1 MIRPNTSRLRF
12 NSSLL
17 RVFARGEAG
26 GTLVETALTMMI
38 LLGVLFGTIE
48 ICLAVYSYHFISD
61 AAREGA
67 RYAVVRGA
75 TWETSPWNSNGNGG
89 ACDGTGKAGSGY
101 AASGC
106 TASTTDI
113 QNYVSNFSFPGVNIT
128 TADVAVSYLT
138 SPITCPTTAS
148 NIPGCVVQ
156 VKITY
161 PLVNLPGL
169 IKFTGNMS
177 STAQMVISQ

>member
-1 MIRPNTSRLRF
+1 MIRPNTSRLQF

-17 RVFARGEAG
+17 RMFAHGEAG
-26 GTLVETALTMMI
+26 NSLVETALTMMI

-48 ICLAVYSYHFISD
+48 MCLAVYSYHFISD

-75 TWETSPWNSNGNGG
+75 TWETAPWNLNGKGG
-89 ACDGTGKAGSGY
+89 ACDGTGTAGSGY
-101 AASGC
+101 ASSGC

-113 QNYVSNFSFPGVNIT
+113 EDYVSNFSFPGVNIT
-128 TADVAVSYLT
+128 TGDVAVSYLT
-138 SPITCPTTAS
+138 SSMCTTAS
-148 NIPGCVVQ
+148 NTTGCVVQ
-156 VKITY
+156 VQITY
-161 PLVNLPGL
+161 PLLNIPGM
-169 IKFTGNMS
+169 IRFPGNMT